1 MLITCYVSTSVKRN
15 NRMNKLWT
23 TVTVIILILL
33 FIGYMIFDLVLRKE
47 TAQISIQET
56 NDSVIADQWT
66 IERVFDCGKGK
77 LKAVAVS
84 DDGKIILAGESF
96 IACYDFEMNPL
107 WENYTD
113 YEVTSVTSTSD
124 RIYAATINTIM
135 VLNLEGKN
143 ITQWGPYDDKSMIT
157 SVSANKNFIAF
168 ADAAGKSVYIL
179 DACGEVKYII
189 GKSGEHFIVP
199 SPYFDVALGK
209 DNTLFVANT
218 GNRRIERRKT
228 DGTLIDYFGEAGL
241 APDSF
246 CGCCNPAHFALYGD
260 GFITAEKGVN
270 RIKILNG
277 KGEFTE
283 FVSSVNNFPAPIP
296 LDIAVSPKGETI
308 FGANPGDSKL
318 YTFKRKQL

>member
-1 MLITCYVSTSVKRN
+1 
-15 NRMNKLWT
+15 MNKIWT
-23 TVTVIILILL
+23 TVTIIVLILV
-33 FIGYMIFDLVLRKE
+33 FIGYMIFDLVLRKD
-47 TAQISIQET
+47 TVQNIVQET
-56 NDSVIADQWT
+56 GDSVISDQW
-66 IERVFDCGKGK
+66 IVERVFDCGKGK

-84 DDGKIILAGESF
+84 EDGKIILAGESF
-96 IACYDFEMNPL
+96 IACYDPELNLL
-107 WENYTD
+107 WETKTD
-113 YEVTSVTSTSD
+113 SEVTAIACSSD
-124 RIYAATINTIM
+124 KIYAARINAIT
-135 VLNLEGKN
+135 VLNLGGIVIAE
-143 ITQWGPYDDKSMIT
+143 WGPYDEKTLIT
-157 SVSANKNFIAF
+157 SVSANKDLIAF

-179 DACGEVKYII
+179 DSGGEVRSII
-189 GKSGEHFIVP
+189 GRSGEPFVIP

-270 RIKILNG
+270 RIKILDRN
-277 KGEFTE
+277 GEFIE
-283 FVSSVNNFPAPIP
+283 FVSSVNSFHAPIP

>member
-1 MLITCYVSTSVKRN
+1 
-15 NRMNKLWT
+15 MNKLWT
-23 TVTVIILILL
+23 SVTVIILILV

-47 TAQISIQET
+47 TGQNNVQET
-56 NDSVIADQWT
+56 IDSVISDPWI
-66 IERVFDCGKGK
+66 IERIFDCGKGK

-84 DDGKIILAGESF
+84 EDGKIILAGESF
-96 IACYDFEMNPL
+96 IACYDSEMNPI
-107 WENYTD
+107 WENSTD
-113 YEVTSVTSTSD
+113 YEITSVTSTSD

-143 ITQWGPYDDKSMIT
+143 ITQWGPYDEKSMIT
-157 SVSANKNFIAF
+157 SVSANKDIIAF

-179 DACGEVKYII
+179 DSGGEVKYII
-189 GKSGEHFIVP
+189 GKSGEQFIVP
-199 SPYFDVALGK
+199 SPYYDVALGK

-283 FVSSVNNFPAPIP
+283 FVSSVNNFLAPIP
-296 LDIAVSPKGETI
+296 LDIAVSHQGETI
-308 FGANPGDSKL
+308 FGANPADSKL

>member
-1 MLITCYVSTSVKRN
+1 
-15 NRMNKLWT
+15 MNKLWT
-23 TVTVIILILL
+23 TVAVIILILV

-47 TAQISIQET
+47 TVQNNVQET
-56 NDSVIADQWT
+56 IDSVISDQWI
-66 IERVFDCGKGK
+66 IERIFDCGKGK

-84 DDGKIILAGESF
+84 EDGKIILAGESF
-96 IACYDFEMNPL
+96 IACYDSEMNPI
-107 WENYTD
+107 WENSTD
-113 YEVTSVTSTSD
+113 YEITSVTSTSD

-143 ITQWGPYDDKSMIT
+143 ITQWGPYDEKSMIT
-157 SVSANKNFIAF
+157 SVSANKDIIAF

-179 DACGEVKYII
+179 DSGGEVKYII
-189 GKSGEHFIVP
+189 GKSGEQFIVP

-283 FVSSVNNFPAPIP
+283 FVSSVNNFLAPIP
-296 LDIAVSPKGETI
+296 LDIAVSPQGETI
-308 FGANPGDSKL
+308 FGANPADSKL